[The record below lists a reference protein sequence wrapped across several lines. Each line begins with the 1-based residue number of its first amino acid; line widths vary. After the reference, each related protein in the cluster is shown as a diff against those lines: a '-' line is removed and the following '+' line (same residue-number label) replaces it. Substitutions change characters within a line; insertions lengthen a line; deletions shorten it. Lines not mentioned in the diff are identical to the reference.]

1 VQPDVTVARRAA
13 RVLLLA
19 DDAVLLVRGFDPARP
34 DAGTW
39 WQTPGG
45 GIEDGESLEA
55 AAVREV
61 HEETGLALAPTALGP
76 VVAQRWT
83 EFEFDGVSFR
93 QEEWFFAV
101 SVPRFEPVTDH
112 WDPTEVRSLLEHRWW
127 TADELDAT
135 DDTVFPREVGD
146 VVRAL
151 LDGPVDA
158 VMVLDPD

>member
-1 VQPDVTVARRAA
+1 MAVARRAA

-55 AAVREV
+55 AAVREIL
-61 HEETGLALAPTALGP
+61 EETGLALTAPALGP
-76 VVAQRWT
+76 VVAERWT

-101 SVPRFEPVTDH
+101 HVRRFEPSSDH
-112 WDPTEVRSLLEHRWW
+112 WDPVEQRSLLEHRWW
-127 TADELDAT
+127 SADELDAT
-135 DDTVFPREVGD
+135 SDTVYPREIGE

-151 LDGPVDA
+151 LDGPVDE
-158 VMVLDPD
+158 VMVLEPD